1 MKKTMQLT
9 PGEQATILSG
19 ARVLEDLIDNPNRR
33 KVPHSCFWQ
42 LQPLLKKIV
51 DDFDIESTYFCDLK
65 TLNFEKK

>member
-9 PGEQATILSG
+9 PGEQATIANG
-19 ARVLEDLIDNPNRR
+19 AMVLEDLIDNPGRR

-51 DDFDIESTYFCDLK
+51 DDFDIESTDFCDLK